1 MTLERGRIKI
11 VVWDSIGNTLLGV
24 RPWAR
29 SEPAIQE
36 VLRAED
42 PAAQEHAPPLAEIL
56 DAWDIDLV
64 WFNSADEPYVHF
76 GQLYADYG
84 DALRFSRDLDEIAAE
99 VADAD
104 FVVLHKECLPAEAIR
119 EASRLRLIQH
129 LGQDARG
136 VPLAAARARGVP
148 VAATPLV
155 NYITVAEQVWAYILN
170 WSKRLPAL
178 REHMRGRQYAEHW
191 TRFPGA
197 RYLGDM
203 TLGLL
208 GMGEIARP
216 IARVAQ
222 AFGMRVLYWDI
233 ERFPALE
240 EQYGVEF
247 VAWDELFAESDV
259 VSVQLAL
266 NPQTAGI
273 IAAPEFA
280 LMQPHAL
287 FINTARGG
295 LVDQAALTE
304 ALRAGRLGAVALDVF
319 AEEPPAPDD
328 PLLVMHDDADERITL
343 TPHNAWQSPW
353 TWVRDSQELWLN
365 VARAMR
371 GEPIQHLI

>member
-24 RPWAR
+24 RPWA
-29 SEPAIQE
+29 SWEPAIQAA
-36 VLRAED
+36 LRAED

-56 DAWDIDLV
+56 DEWDVDLV

-119 EASRLRLIQH
+119 EARRLRLIQH

-178 REHMRGRQYAEHW
+178 RQHMRDRAYAEHW
-191 TRFPGA
+191 TRFPGT

-222 AFGMRVLYWDI
+222 AFGMRVVYRDTV
-233 ERFPALE
+233 RFPELE
-240 EQYGVEF
+240 EQYGMTF
-247 VAWDELFAESDV
+247 VTWNDLFRDSDV

-266 NPQTAGI
+266 NPQTENI
-273 IAAPEFA
+273 IAAREFG

-287 FINTARGG
+287 FVNTARGG

-304 ALRAGRLGAVALDVF
+304 ALRAGQIGAVALDVF